1 MTTTELLL
9 SGLGLLLAVG
19 AGELLA
25 DRIGVSAPIVFTLA
39 GLGWALIPGA
49 SVVQLDPDVVL
60 SIIIPLLLYSAAL
73 RTGVRELKTAARSL
87 AWLSVSTAARWA
99 SRWSLRRCCPT

>member
-9 SGLGLLLAVG
+9 SGLGLIVAIC

-25 DRIGVSAPIVFTLA
+25 DRIKISAPIVFTVA

-49 SVVQLDPDVVL
+49 
-60 SIIIPLLLYSAAL
+60 AA
-73 RTGVRELKTAARSL
+73 V
-87 AWLSVSTAARWA
+87 
-99 SRWSLRRCCPT
+99 